1 MGHEEVMRPEDTTA
15 REDMYGEVRLRI
27 PLVIVIPLA
36 ALALIAALAIGFSR
50 VLLEL
55 PPEAA
60 TAIAI
65 VTAANLLIASAF
77 LALRRVE
84 RVGALEVILIALYPV
99 LIGVVLAQ
107 VGFGEESTSAGEP
120 AAVTNEGG
128 GATSGDGT
136 EIVAQSLQFDTESI
150 ELPAKKETDYTLVN
164 EDTVTHDLAIFE
176 SEQDATGGGKPLFQ
190 SPDVDA
196 GAEETFTISPL
207 DKGEYFFL
215 CTFHPTQMTGSVE
228 VR

>member
-1 MGHEEVMRPEDTTA
+1 MRPEDSTA
-15 REDMYGEVRLRI
+15 RRDMYGEVRLRI
-27 PLVIVIPLA
+27 PLVIVIPLV
-36 ALALIAALAIGFSR
+36 ALAVIAAFAVGFSR

-65 VTAANLLIASAF
+65 VTAANVLIASAF

-84 RVGALEVILIALYPV
+84 RVGALEIILIALYPM

-107 VGFGEESTSAGEP
+107 VGFGEESTAAGEP
-120 AAVTNEGG
+120 AEVTNGG
-128 GATSGDGT
+128 DQTASGSGT

-150 ELPAKKETDYTLVN
+150 ELPAKKETEFTLIN

-176 SEQDATGGGKPLFQ
+176 SEQQATAGGKPLFQ
-190 SPDVDA
+190 SPDVDG
-196 GAEETFTISPL
+196 GAEETFAISPL

-215 CTFHPTQMTGSVE
+215 CTFHPTTMTGSVE